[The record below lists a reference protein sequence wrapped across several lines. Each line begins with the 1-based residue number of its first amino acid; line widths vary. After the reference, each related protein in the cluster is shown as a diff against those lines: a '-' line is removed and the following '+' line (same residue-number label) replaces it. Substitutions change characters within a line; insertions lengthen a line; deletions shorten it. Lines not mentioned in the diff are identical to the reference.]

1 MATSQEGCLADPLE
15 IERKIFFFRAD
26 QGLNEVNSEAKLAAF
41 DAGPISRRIIGIP
54 PNERQLR
61 RTDGKITFCRTY
73 RVDKPQRLMLTS
85 ISESDFPES
94 FKLTDSTFREIQMAD
109 DEGVALTTHFTF
121 FDNNIV
127 GMVAPYRGP
136 GAGRLEDYLRKKV
149 HEDDE
154 LDAKITLTP
163 LTARDFERRLS
174 KFRTISGLQ
183 VRVSH
188 YEVEDLE
195 ANESPD
201 DTPALGILRRMRQV
215 GEAGQYEIG
224 WRPRRG
230 AKDKVAEPVAR
241 LARRLLKE
249 EGVLED
255 KNAKMVVKGET
266 EEGRTEE
273 INILDDKVFF
283 EAKVMKQGERSRTLA
298 PGPAF
303 EAIREV
309 YEENREFIERAA
321 AFYT

>member
-1 MATSQEGCLADPLE
+1 M
-15 IERKIFFFRAD
+15 FFFRVD
-26 QGLNEVNSEAKLAAF
+26 QGLKEVDSTVKLAPF
-41 DAGPISRRIIGIP
+41 DTEPIAKRIIAIP

-73 RVDKPQRLMLTS
+73 RADKPQRLMLTS

-94 FKLTDSTFREIQMAD
+94 FKLTDSTFRDIQMAD
-109 DEGVALTTHFTF
+109 DEAVALTTHFCF
-121 FDNNIV
+121 FDKNIA

-136 GAGRLEDYLRKKV
+136 GAGRLEEYLRKKV
-149 HEDDE
+149 HIDNE

-163 LTARDFERRLS
+163 LTAKDFES
-174 KFRTISGLQ
+174 KLGKFSTITGLQ

-201 DTPALGILRRMRQV
+201 DTPALSILRQMKHV

-224 WRPRRG
+224 WRPKRG
-230 AKDKVAEPVAR
+230 AKDKIAEPVAR
-241 LARRLLKE
+241 LARRLLKD
-249 EGVLED
+249 EGVLQD
-255 KNAKMVVKGET
+255 RNAKMIVKGEL

-273 INILDDKVFF
+273 INILDDKVFY
-283 EAKVMKQGERSRTLA
+283 EVKIMKQNERSRTLA

-309 YEENREFIERAA
+309 YEQNREFIERAA